1 MTRAAT
7 LLSVVLALTTTACDK
22 DKEVDPTEAA
32 AKLARDLEEA
42 DARLRNNKIKD
53 AEKIY
58 LRVLEAQPDN
68 AQALAGLGKVRFEEG
83 NDVEAEKHLR
93 KSVELAGDIAEN
105 HAMLGRVY
113 EHMKNSPE
121 AAKSFGRAFE
131 LDREKSEYGL
141 PYGVHL
147 KEAGQYEEAEK
158 ILREVAELDPRVLT
172 KDGSGVYTQLGD
184 VLREKGQDDEALKT
198 YMKALSTYASDK
210 MAHAGAAF
218 IYEKKGDN
226 KHALDEWSSYIR
238 MDCCSEFSNE
248 VAKKK
253 VMELQV
259 PDGTEDEAGGAE
271 QANAAE
277 EDEGDQAG

>member
-1 MTRAAT
+1 MTRAAL
-7 LLSVVLALTTTACDK
+7 LLSVVVALTATACDK
-22 DKEVDPTEAA
+22 ENEVDPTEAA
-32 AKLARDLEEA
+32 AKLAKDLEEA
-42 DARLRNNKIKD
+42 EARLRNNKVKD

-58 LRVLEAQPDN
+58 TRILEQQPDN
-68 AQALAGLGKVRFEEG
+68 AQALAGLGKVRFEQG
-83 NDVEAEKHLR
+83 NNAEAEKLLR
-93 KSVELAGDIAEN
+93 KSVELAVDVPEN
-105 HAMLGRVY
+105 HATLGRVY
-113 EHMKNSPE
+113 EQMKNSPE
-121 AAKSFGRAFE
+121 AAKAFGRAFE

-141 PYGVHL
+141 PYGIHL
-147 KEAGQYEEAEK
+147 KESGQYDEAEK
-158 ILREVAELDPRVLT
+158 ILREVAELDPRALT

-218 IYEKKGDN
+218 IYEKRGDI

-253 VMELQV
+253 VMELQE
-259 PDGTEDEAGGAE
+259 PDGTEREAAVPDEAE
-271 QANAAE
+271 S
-277 EDEGDQAG
+277 DQAG